1 VADEPGQIAVE
12 DEGGA
17 WVVRVLGE
25 HDLTTREPLA
35 TELER
40 VTAGGGHVV
49 VDLTGTDFMDSTI
62 LGVLL
67 GGHARAAAND
77 GTYAFV
83 APSGGR
89 PRRLLEL
96 TRVADRIPV
105 FETRSEALS
114 SRA

>member
-1 VADEPGQIAVE
+1 VSTAPGQIAV
-12 DEGGA
+12 DDQDGT

-40 VTAGGGHVV
+40 VAATGARVV
-49 VDLTGTDFMDSTI
+49 VDLSGTEFLDSTI
-62 LGVLL
+62 LGVLI
-67 GGHARAAAND
+67 GGHAQASANHA
-77 GTYAFV
+77 GYAFV
-83 APSGGR
+83 APAGGR

-105 FETRSEALS
+105 FESRSEAL
-114 SRA
+114 APPV